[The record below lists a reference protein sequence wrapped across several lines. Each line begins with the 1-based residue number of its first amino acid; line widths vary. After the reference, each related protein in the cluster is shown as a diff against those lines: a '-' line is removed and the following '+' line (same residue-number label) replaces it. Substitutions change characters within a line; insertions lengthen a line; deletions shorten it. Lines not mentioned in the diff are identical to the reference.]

1 MHSFITTKTIMQILS
16 RSRKLEEIELFKKYR
31 INLHHT
37 RYAQKEQDTL
47 GVNMKVFQTQK
58 IIIEMNIS
66 TIKICILVTLN
77 SLMSVMKMIVEFVT
91 QDMISKDIKLQ
102 RRGWDVILF
111 DIFLIMII
119 LMSARQLMKN
129 FNIL

>member
-91 QDMISKDIKLQ
+91 
-102 RRGWDVILF
+102 
-111 DIFLIMII
+111 
-119 LMSARQLMKN
+119 
-129 FNIL
+129 